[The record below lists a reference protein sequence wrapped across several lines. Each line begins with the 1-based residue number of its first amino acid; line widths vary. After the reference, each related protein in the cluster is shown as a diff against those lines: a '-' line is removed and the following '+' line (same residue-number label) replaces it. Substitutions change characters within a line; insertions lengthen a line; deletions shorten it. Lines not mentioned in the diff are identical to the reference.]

1 MNNKN
6 MKKPDWLR
14 IRYRKNEQTEQVIS
28 LLDRLSLH
36 TVCQEAMCPNLFE
49 CFGKKTATFI
59 ILGKNCT
66 RDCTFCN
73 IHKGEPEP
81 VDVSEPDHLV
91 QAVKELGLNYVV
103 ITSVTR
109 DDLPD
114 GGASQFVQ
122 VINKLHR
129 FFDEL
134 LVEVLI
140 PDFAGNQDALTGVV
154 KAGPDVLNH
163 NVETVP
169 RLYPEVRPMADYRR
183 SLTVLKKTKEIAP
196 DMLTKSGIMV
206 GLGEKEEEV
215 LQVFHDLREVGCSM
229 LTIGQYL
236 APSRS
241 HHPIVEYIHPD
252 QFTFYEKKAY
262 QEGFKG
268 VASAP
273 LVRSSHQAKEL
284 FIACR

>member
-1 MNNKN
+1 MN
-6 MKKPDWLR
+6 MKKPEWLR
-14 IRYRKNEQTEQVIS
+14 IRYRKNEQTEQIIS
-28 LLDRLSLH
+28 LLNRLSLH

-49 CFGKKTATFI
+49 CFGKATATFM
-59 ILGKNCT
+59 ILGKTCT
-66 RDCTFCN
+66 RNCTFCN
-73 IHKGEPEP
+73 VHKGEPDP
-81 VDVSEPDHLV
+81 IDIQEPDHLV

-114 GGASQFVQ
+114 GGATQFIQ
-122 VINKLHR
+122 AIQKLHQ
-129 FFDEL
+129 FSNEL

-140 PDFAGNQDALTGVV
+140 PDFKGNLDALTGVV

-163 NVETVP
+163 NVETIL

-196 DMLTKSGIMV
+196 EMLTKSGIMV
-206 GLGEKEEEV
+206 GLGEKKEEV
-215 LQVFHDLREVGCSM
+215 LQVFHDLREVDCNM

-252 QFTFYEKKAY
+252 QFAFYEKKAY
-262 QEGFKG
+262 QMGFRG

-273 LVRSSHQAKEL
+273 LVRSSHRAKEL

>member
-1 MNNKN
+1 MN
-6 MKKPDWLR
+6 MRKPEWLR
-14 IRYRKNEQTEQVIS
+14 IKHRKNEQTEQVIS
-28 LLDRLSLH
+28 LLKRLSLH

-49 CFGKKTATFI
+49 CFGKNTATFM

-66 RDCTFCN
+66 RNCTFCN
-73 IHKGEPEP
+73 VQKGKTDP
-81 VDVSEPDHLV
+81 VDVREPDHLV
-91 QAVKELGLNYVV
+91 EAVKELGLNYIV

-122 VINKLHR
+122 AIQKLHQ
-129 FFDEL
+129 FSDEL

-140 PDFAGNQDALTGVV
+140 PDFKGNYDALAEVV

-169 RLYPEVRPMADYRR
+169 RLYPEVRPMADYQR
-183 SLTVLKKTKEIAP
+183 SLAVLKKSKDINP
-196 DMLTKSGIMV
+196 KILTKSGIMV
-206 GLGEKEEEV
+206 GLGEEEKEV
-215 LQVFHDLREVGCSM
+215 LHVLQDLREIGCSM

-236 APSRS
+236 APSRF
-241 HHPIVEYIHPD
+241 HHPIVEYIHPY
-252 QFTFYEKKAY
+252 QFAYYEEKAY
-262 QEGFKG
+262 QMGFKG

-273 LVRSSHQAKEL
+273 LVRSSHRAKEL
-284 FIACR
+284 FLSCR

>member
-1 MNNKN
+1 MN
-6 MKKPDWLR
+6 MKKPEWLR
-14 IRYRKNEQTEQVIS
+14 IRYRKNEQTEQIIS
-28 LLDRLSLH
+28 LLNRLSLH

-49 CFGKKTATFI
+49 CFGKATATFM
-59 ILGKNCT
+59 ILGKTCT
-66 RDCTFCN
+66 RNCTFCN
-73 IHKGEPEP
+73 VHKGEPDP
-81 VDVSEPDHLV
+81 IDIQEPDHLV

-114 GGASQFVQ
+114 GGATQFIQ
-122 VINKLHR
+122 AIQKLHQ
-129 FFDEL
+129 FSNEL

-140 PDFAGNQDALTGVV
+140 PDFKGNLDALTGVV

-163 NVETVP
+163 NVETVL

-196 DMLTKSGIMV
+196 EMLTKSGIMV
-206 GLGEKEEEV
+206 GLGEKKEEV
-215 LQVFHDLREVGCSM
+215 LQVFHDLREVDCNM

-252 QFTFYEKKAY
+252 QFAFYEKKAY
-262 QEGFKG
+262 QMGFRG

-273 LVRSSHQAKEL
+273 LVRSSHKAKEL

>member
-1 MNNKN
+1 MN
-6 MKKPDWLR
+6 MKKPEWLR
-14 IRYRKNEQTEQVIS
+14 IRYRKNEQTEQIIS
-28 LLDRLSLH
+28 LLNRLSLH

-49 CFGKKTATFI
+49 CFGKKTATFM
-59 ILGKNCT
+59 ILGKTCT
-66 RDCTFCN
+66 RNCTFCN
-73 IHKGEPEP
+73 VHKGEPDP
-81 VDVSEPDHLV
+81 IDIQEPDHLV
-91 QAVKELGLNYVV
+91 QAVRELALNYVV

-109 DDLPD
+109 DDLPN
-114 GGASQFVQ
+114 GGATQFIQ
-122 VINKLHR
+122 AIQKLHQ
-129 FFDEL
+129 FSNEM

-140 PDFAGNQDALTGVV
+140 PDFKGNLDALTGVV

-163 NVETVP
+163 NVETVL

-196 DMLTKSGIMV
+196 KMLTKSGIMV
-206 GLGEKEEEV
+206 GLGEKKEEV
-215 LQVFHDLREVGCSM
+215 LKVFHDLREVDCNM

-252 QFTFYEKKAY
+252 QFAFYEKKAY
-262 QEGFKG
+262 QMGFRG

-273 LVRSSHQAKEL
+273 LVRSSHRAKEL